1 MPITPH
7 RSTKSVNLRFHLIV
21 AALFATSALAPSSA
35 RAQAAA
41 TSETASGHTEMSR
54 AQLEDLAKVAEQDAA
69 KTGSAEKKME
79 ATQIRE
85 RLRDGDFQVG
95 DRILLTVRGDST
107 ISDTVTVRGGRII
120 QLPNI
125 PDISLQGVLR
135 SELQS
140 YLTTQLSR
148 YIKHPDVQT
157 TSLVRIALL
166 GGVGKPGFYQVPADV
181 QITDAIMLAGG
192 PSGSSK
198 IDKSKIKRNDQ
209 VVYSSDAVQK
219 ALQAGLTID
228 QLNLRPG
235 DEIVVGEKSS
245 INWFQAVGIGVGII
259 GTVVA
264 ITHYSHR

>member
-1 MPITPH
+1 V
-7 RSTKSVNLRFHLIV
+7 SLRFSLIAAALVAMTAFSPASGRAQV
-21 AALFATSALAPSSA
+21 AAP
-35 RAQAAA
+35 
-41 TSETASGHTEMSR
+41 SETTGSVHTEMSR
-54 AQLEDLAKVAEQDAA
+54 AQLEELARAAEQDAA
-69 KTGSAEKKME
+69 KTGSAEKRME
-79 ATQIRE
+79 ATQIRT

-107 ISDTVTVRGGRII
+107 ISDTVTVRAGRII

-192 PSGSSK
+192 PTGNSK

-209 VVYSSDAVQK
+209 IVYSSDAVQK

-235 DEIVVGEKSS
+235 DEIVVGEKST